1 MKFSDLEQKLKKK
14 KKKEHHNKDQIRS
27 DHHNKKGN
35 WKEKGITSERGSI
48 QVRSISQRIEEKKR
62 DWAQELQFLWGDGKG
77 REQDLFRI
85 IYRSKLNNKR
95 LLNYPLIIDIN
106 NYNYQPISQ
115 LIIEIEF
122 SPLLLIKK

>member
-1 MKFSDLEQKLKKK
+1 MKFSDLEQKLQKKK
-14 KKKEHHNKDQIRS
+14 SITTKIRS
-27 DHHNKKGN
+27 DHHNKKGK
-35 WKEKGITSERGSI
+35 WKEKGITSGRGSI
-48 QVRSISQRIEEKKR
+48 QVRSINQRIEEKKR

-77 REQDLFRI
+77 REPDLFPL

-95 LLNYPLIIDIN
+95 LLNYRLIIDVN

-115 LIIEIEF
+115 LFIEIEF